1 MWGQGEI
8 TDRYSV
14 DVQWSD
20 GVILMSRFQYI
31 NQVVNEGISH

>member
-14 DVQWSD
+14 NDVQWSD
-20 GVILMSRFQYI
+20 GVILMSRFL
-31 NQVVNEGISH
+31 H